1 MDLNIIR
8 ESVNI
13 KTVNPFEVEGIDVAS
28 EATKADFK
36 IKSLRAVYPSIR
48 AINSEK
54 LTRNFTV
61 YGESTLK
68 GKKNR
73 LDPTGYSSYVW
84 PHGKPVITEHN
95 LQGDYFNKADSP
107 LGRIIWSNYK
117 KHGSD
122 MIIPCE
128 GGLPGFVEGKGSMQF
143 VCAISDE
150 DAIEKVLGGAFQTVS
165 ISSTIE
171 KVIES
176 ISGQD
181 IRALY
186 NQGKELPPYSKG
198 KWYDIEGKGSVLSYW
213 SMMGQMRGL
222 EVSFVNMPSDTH
234 AFVEDPDIGMEA
246 LQLLLGEKRV
256 GQESFGFY
264 DAKTHELIF
273 ELSADEASA
282 FDPNIKL
289 IDSVKLPEYF
299 LFDNPL
305 SKEEVEEAP
314 EVVDGAVA
322 SESVEKP
329 TFKELEE
336 VIAKSVK
343 EAAHAKA
350 TTRISQDDLFYIE
363 FEDRKWVPVSE
374 NDVSVTFRQI
384 TDSGA
389 KTLKVKTLD
398 KESAKALL
406 DTHQVLPI
414 SSLKIEI
421 ADFSVPY
428 DTLSEK
434 DVDSLNVEKLKT
446 FLNENFVPSKRYTEG
461 SKMEALL
468 ELRQKQDW
476 VAADVE
482 LAWNFKKV
490 FTVSTCTTER
500 SLWGAKEKELSK
512 LDQLIENVLK
522 GN

>member
-13 KTVNPFEVEGIDVAS
+13 KTVNPFEVEGVDVAS
-28 EATKADFK
+28 EATQADFK

-61 YGESTLK
+61 YGEATLK

-73 LDPTGYSSYVW
+73 RDPTGYSSYVW

-117 KHGSD
+117 KHSSD
-122 MIIPCE
+122 MIIPSE
-128 GGLPGFVEGKGSMQF
+128 GGYPGFVEGKGAMQF
-143 VCAISDE
+143 VCAISDQ

-234 AFVEDPDIGMEA
+234 AFVEDPDIGLEA
-246 LQLLLGEKRV
+246 LQVLLGEKKM

-305 SKEEVEEAP
+305 SKEDVEEVP
-314 EVVDGAVA
+314 DGAVS

-343 EAAHAKA
+343 EAAHMKA
-350 TTRISQDDLFYIE
+350 TTPISQDDLFYIE
-363 FEDRKWVPVSE
+363 FEGLKWIPVSE
-374 NDVSVTFRQI
+374 NDTSVTFRAI
-384 TDSGA
+384 NNFGA

-398 KESAKALL
+398 KESARSLL
-406 DTHQVLPI
+406 DTNVVQPI
-414 SSLKIEI
+414 SSLKPGIV
-421 ADFSVPY
+421 DTSTPY
-428 DTLSEK
+428 DTLSKE
-434 DVDSLNVEKLKT
+434 DVQSLNVEKLKT
-446 FLNENFVPSKRYTEG
+446 FLIENFVPSKRYTEG

-468 ELRQKQDW
+468 ELRQKEDW

-490 FTVSTCTTER
+490 FTVSTCTKER

-512 LDQLIENVLK
+512 LNQLIENVLK